1 MSNFLGRDGY
11 VYWVGVVENI
21 DDPLQ
26 IGRCK
31 IRIFGWHTE
40 NLRLLPTNELPW
52 ATPASASNG
61 SGSFSVPKPG
71 DYVSGYFFDVNSAQ
85 NPYYTAVLPGIRDLS
100 TNPWDT
106 SKGFSPQPLVS
117 GQPAEPNA
125 PVMTPEIAE
134 QVAKNPTTNPYIS
147 RGIVEGTGIS
157 LTNAS
162 LGHVCDFRYNINF
175 DLGISS
181 LGLINPVTAIQNA
194 IKSGKNK
201 AAMLISSIIS
211 QLNDQLRLV
220 IKGILVTL
228 NLDPSGVLSSAYSY
242 VKNIVRQ
249 INEITVKIAKVV
261 ETISAVYYLI
271 TDIQKIIDYLKSLPK
286 RFLALVQ
293 DCILNFTSAIKNFT
307 NQILSI
313 PGAIGSS
320 IESVTNELKNTSNG
334 LLESLTEQANS
345 QTGDLPPALKGLFTD
360 PTLDHTTVITEYITN
375 TYDANTVMQQAESTN
390 FDPNKV
396 QWA

>member
-40 NLRLLPTNELPW
+40 NLSLLPTNELPW
-52 ATPASASNG
+52 ATPASASNS

-85 NPYYTAVLPGIRDLS
+85 NPYYTAVLPGVQAA
-100 TNPWDT
+100 PPDT
-106 SKGFSPQPLVS
+106 SKGFSPQPLVPNTKAEPDAPILPAGVEAGGV
-117 GQPAEPNA
+117 GQPTTVP
-125 PVMTPEIAE
+125 IA
-134 QVAKNPTTNPYIS
+134 

-201 AAMLISSIIS
+201 AAMLISAIIS

-249 INEITVKIAKVV
+249 INEITIKIAKVV

-293 DCILNFTSAIKNFT
+293 DCIANFTGAIKKFT
-307 NQILSI
+307 SQILAI

-320 IESVTNELKNTSNG
+320 IESVTNELKSSSNG
-334 LLESLTEQANS
+334 LLESLTVQADS
-345 QTGDLPPALKGLFTD
+345 QAGDLPPALKGLFTD

-375 TYDANTVMQQAESTN
+375 TYDANTVMEQAESTN

>member
-21 DDPLQ
+21 EDPLK

-40 NLRLLPTNELPW
+40 NLQLLPTNELPW

-61 SGSFSVPKPG
+61 SSSFAVPKPG
-71 DYVSGYFFDVNSAQ
+71 DYVSGYFFDVSSAQ
-85 NPYYTAVLPGIRDLS
+85 NPYYTAVLPGVQAAA
-100 TNPWDT
+100 PDT
-106 SKGFSPQPLVS
+106 SKGFSPQPLV
-117 GQPAEPNA
+117 PNAVAEPNA
-125 PVMTPEIAE
+125 PELPNGVEAGGVG
-134 QVAKNPTTNPYIS
+134 QPTTVPIA
-147 RGIVEGTGIS
+147 RGIVANTSIA

-162 LGHVCDFRYNINF
+162 LGHVCDFRYSLNF
-175 DLGISS
+175 DLGVSS

-194 IKSGKNK
+194 MKSGKNK
-201 AAMLISSIIS
+201 AAMLIASLIS
-211 QLNDQLRLV
+211 QLNDQFRLI
-220 IKGILVTL
+220 IKGIIVTL

-261 ETISAVYYLI
+261 ETVSAVYYLI
-271 TDIQKIIDYLKSLPK
+271 QDIQQIVNYLKTLPS
-286 RFLALVQ
+286 RILAIVQ
-293 DCILNFTSAIKNFT
+293 DCIANFLGSITKFT
-307 NQILSI
+307 NQVLAI
-313 PGAIGSS
+313 PGAIGSTVQAVAGNLNS
-320 IESVTNELKNTSNG
+320 SADSLLSTLTANANT
-334 LLESLTEQANS
+334 
-345 QTGDLPPALKGLFTD
+345 QTGDLPPALRGLFTD
-360 PTLDHTTVITEYITN
+360 PTADHTTIITTYIEN
-375 TYDANTVMQQAESTN
+375 TYNANSVMALAEASN